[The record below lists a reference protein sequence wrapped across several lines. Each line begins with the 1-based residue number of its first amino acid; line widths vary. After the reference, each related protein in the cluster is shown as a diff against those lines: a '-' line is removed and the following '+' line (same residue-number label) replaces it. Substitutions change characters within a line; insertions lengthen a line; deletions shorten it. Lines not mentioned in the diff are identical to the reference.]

1 MANTLSQVVATAI
14 ATKSI
19 FATARSSSPN
29 LKISCSS
36 SPSSSVEIKGNAAQ
50 RSSVQ
55 TSASPLPR
63 RIITWGLVAATLG
76 WSTADD
82 RASSASRRPPPPP
95 PEPKK
100 DPNVSG
106 VLAKVLASKKRK
118 EDMKAAMAKLREKGT
133 PIEQ

>member
-1 MANTLSQVVATAI
+1 MAHTLTQVVATAI
-14 ATKSI
+14 ATKSLY
-19 FATARSSSPN
+19 ATARSSTN
-29 LKISCSS
+29 LKVSCS
-36 SPSSSVEIKGNAAQ
+36 SPSSSADIKGNAAQ

-63 RIITWGLVAATLG
+63 RIINWGLIAATLN
-76 WSTADD
+76 WSTA
-82 RASSASRRPPPPP
+82 SAAARRPPPPP
-95 PEPKK
+95 PQPKK

-118 EDMKAAMAKLREKGT
+118 EDMKAATAKLREKGT